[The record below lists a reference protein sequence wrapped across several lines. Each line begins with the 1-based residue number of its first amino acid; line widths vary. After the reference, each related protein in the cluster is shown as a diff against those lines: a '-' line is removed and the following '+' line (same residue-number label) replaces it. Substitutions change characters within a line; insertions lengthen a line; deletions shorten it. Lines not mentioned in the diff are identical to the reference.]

1 MPASPK
7 RQFQQ
12 GQSHGPTSEN
22 VHLSGVPSM
31 ECLNELQFCL
41 HACIDMCTTNA
52 IEKSDSLLTFRRSAG
67 LASEIAGLGLR
78 PLSSRLHS
86 LKALLP
92 SSLCEGNESHASQS
106 RAVQLLALYDCEAF
120 SVHQQAGVFKMPSD
134 AFILFCS
141 LPAHAPLF
149 RPSTLRIYVLQAPH
163 RFYACCHLVCY
174 SWWCMSCLSILGRLH
189 WIDQKALT
197 DFILG
202 CQWNSAV
209 ALRLLKSSLAMEN
222 CWVNKEQ
229 DRHPG
234 THLHFVHACGSL
246 KFSAA
251 LRMSCFCTPSNGIH
265 PRLCKRKKK
274 EEPRRQ

>member
-92 SSLCEGNESHASQS
+92 SSLCEGNESHASQTPSGGLNGRPEKLQDVRRTARAWS

-202 CQWNSAV
+202 CQ
-209 ALRLLKSSLAMEN
+209 
-222 CWVNKEQ
+222 
-229 DRHPG
+229 
-234 THLHFVHACGSL
+234 
-246 KFSAA
+246 
-251 LRMSCFCTPSNGIH
+251 
-265 PRLCKRKKK
+265 
-274 EEPRRQ
+274 